1 MSVIFHSGVGVATAL
16 TLQGARTGRRI
27 DLGVYVDRTTNSPI
41 NMISDIWDGLGETLQ
56 GMYKG
61 GIDGFID
68 SAKNMSNDDINKIGG
83 GDLGSVINMALGSLS
98 PIGLLQ
104 TALRAAKAGLGDED
118 SQAKKLPTYSE
129 DNSSSASA
137 EKAEWNQRSNTSL
150 GNLLED
156 LGIITSM
163 RGNYTEPVSQAGIK
177 VEAGTALQMGTASIS
192 GIAFETSCTRTA
204 SRHGLEAVLEYYYH
218 HRVSNS
224 TKPMSIQQLKIGA
237 TQLDGWVVGMDW
249 APLNLDFRLWS
260 WSINLFL
267 SPIYAPQ
274 VITKG
279 SKIAQQQEQRRA
291 DAAASLAAERASSQ
305 KVSEFLGGVGAAAR
319 NLVTFGL

>member
-1 MSVIFHSGVGVATAL
+1 
-16 TLQGARTGRRI
+16 
-27 DLGVYVDRTTNSPI
+27 
-41 NMISDIWDGLGETLQ
+41 
-56 GMYKG
+56 
-61 GIDGFID
+61 
-68 SAKNMSNDDINKIGG
+68 
-83 GDLGSVINMALGSLS
+83 
-98 PIGLLQ
+98 
-104 TALRAAKAGLGDED
+104 
-118 SQAKKLPTYSE
+118 
-129 DNSSSASA
+129 
-137 EKAEWNQRSNTSL
+137 
-150 GNLLED
+150 
-156 LGIITSM
+156 
-163 RGNYTEPVSQAGIK
+163 
-177 VEAGTALQMGTASIS
+177 
-192 GIAFETSCTRTA
+192 
-204 SRHGLEAVLEYYYH
+204 
-218 HRVSNS
+218 
-224 TKPMSIQQLKIGA
+224 MSIQQLKIGA